1 MTSNAFLLAALI
13 VATSAWSAD
22 KSGAHH
28 DHAAHSHGQ
37 GQLELVVQGD
47 VVQLDF
53 EIPMESLLG
62 HEHLP
67 KTPAQKKAMAELQ
80 VGAAQANYLVVLP
93 AAAVCQLQSAQA
105 RSDMFLGKKS
115 EHSDL
120 DVQLQFK
127 CSKPAALQQ
136 IELAVFKRHPLLK
149 SLKVD
154 MITPK
159 GQGSTTLKPKD
170 PVIRW

>member
-1 MTSNAFLLAALI
+1 MTSNALFLAGLI

-37 GQLELVVQGD
+37 GQLALVVQGD
-47 VVQLDF
+47 LVQLEF

-67 KTPAQKKAMAELQ
+67 KTTAQKKAMAELQ
-80 VGAAQANYLVVLP
+80 AGAALADYFVALP
-93 AAAVCQLQSAQA
+93 AAAACQLQSAQA
-105 RSDMFLGKKS
+105 QSDMFLGKKS

-120 DVQLQFK
+120 DLQLRFK

-136 IELAVFKRHPLLK
+136 VELVVFKKHPRLK
-149 SLKVD
+149 SLKVE
-154 MITPK
+154 MLTPQ

-170 PVIRW
+170 PVLRW

>member
-1 MTSNAFLLAALI
+1 MTSNALLLAALI

-37 GQLELVVQGD
+37 GQVELVVQGD
-47 VVQLDF
+47 MVKLDL

-80 VGAAQANYLVVLP
+80 AGAAQADYFVSLP
-93 AAAVCQLQSAQA
+93 AAAACQLQSAQA
-105 RSDMFLGKKS
+105 QSDMFLGKKS

-120 DVQLQFK
+120 DVQLQYK

-136 IELAVFKRHPLLK
+136 LEFTVFKKHPRLG

-154 MITPK
+154 MLTPK
-159 GQGSTTLKPKD
+159 GQGSTTVKPKG
-170 PVIRW
+170 PVLRW